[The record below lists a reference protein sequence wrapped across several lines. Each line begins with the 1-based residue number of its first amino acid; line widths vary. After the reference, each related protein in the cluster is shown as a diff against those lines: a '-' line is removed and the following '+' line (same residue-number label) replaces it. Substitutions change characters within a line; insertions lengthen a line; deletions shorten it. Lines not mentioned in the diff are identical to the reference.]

1 MVTPMQT
8 RAQNVGESS
17 IEISISAQHLRVFEG
32 KRQIASFVVSTSRF
46 GVGSGEGS
54 NKTPLGDFEIGE
66 KIGEGAQLMTVFKGR
81 KPVGIHGPEQ
91 ASTEDLVMTRILWL
105 HGCEEH
111 NANTRGR
118 YIYIHGTNQEQCL
131 GQPASFGCIRMGN
144 EDVVS
149 LFRMVDTGGKV
160 RIIE

>member
-1 MVTPMQT
+1 MQT
-8 RAQNVGESS
+8 RERNVGKSS
-17 IEISISAQHLRVFEG
+17 IEISISAQHLRLLDG
-32 KRQIASFVVSTSRF
+32 KRQMASFVVSTSRF
-46 GVGSGEGS
+46 GVGSREGS
-54 NKTPLGDFEIGE
+54 NKTPLGDFELGE

-81 KPVGIHGPEQ
+81 KPVGIYDPAQ
-91 ASTEDLVMTRILWL
+91 TSAEDLVLTRILWL

-111 NANTRGR
+111 NANTCGR
-118 YIYIHGTNQEQCL
+118 YIYIHGTNQEQDL

-149 LFRMVDTGGKV
+149 LFGMVDIGGKV